1 MSTKILIID
10 DDKEILFAMT
20 AICEYKDWIS
30 ITATSILEGIKKFK
44 NYNPDLVLIDYHLPI
59 VNGIEGVKKL
69 RKINATIPI
78 IVLTVEEDQNVADN
92 FMSAGA
98 SDFAL
103 KPIKAPDIISRIN
116 VHLKMKDTMSS
127 NTINDC
133 EYFKGIT
140 NETLEIIEIYMNKY
154 NNSNK
159 DMEYYSINEIAKGTG
174 LAYQTVH
181 RYLQHMEEE
190 NKVEINYKYG
200 KVGRPQKRFK
210 IIV

>member
-1 MSTKILIID
+1 MSTKILVID

-30 ITATSILEGIKKFK
+30 ITAISVLEGIERLKKYK
-44 NYNPDLVLIDYHLPI
+44 PDLVLIDYHLPI
-59 VNGIEGVKKL
+59 YNGIEGVKRL
-69 RKINATIPI
+69 RKINSKVPI
-78 IVLTVEEDQNVADN
+78 IVLTVEEDQNVADD

-116 VHLKMKDTMSS
+116 VHLKMKDTKTSS
-127 NTINDC
+127 TINDY

-154 NNSNK
+154 NNKSSK
-159 DMEYYSINEIAKGTG
+159 YYSISEIAKGTG

-190 NKVEINYKYG
+190 NKVEVNYKYG